1 MKSYSYVSKVGLAT
15 DFINPGVLQAQSS
28 SYGKY
33 VLNCSVVVDH
43 ALELFSGSV
52 NGREVFRALYLGLS
66 LTIWVVIN
74 YICVQ

>member
-1 MKSYSYVSKVGLAT
+1 MSKVGLAT
-15 DFINPGVLQAQSS
+15 DFIILNPGILQAQSS

-33 VLNCSVVVDH
+33 VLNCSVVVHH

-52 NGREVFRALYLGLS
+52 NGREVFMAQYLGLS
-66 LTIWVVIN
+66 LLIWVVIN

>member
-1 MKSYSYVSKVGLAT
+1 MKSYSCVSKVGLAT

-52 NGREVFRALYLGLS
+52 NGREVFMALYLGI
-66 LTIWVVIN
+66 T
-74 YICVQ
+74 QR